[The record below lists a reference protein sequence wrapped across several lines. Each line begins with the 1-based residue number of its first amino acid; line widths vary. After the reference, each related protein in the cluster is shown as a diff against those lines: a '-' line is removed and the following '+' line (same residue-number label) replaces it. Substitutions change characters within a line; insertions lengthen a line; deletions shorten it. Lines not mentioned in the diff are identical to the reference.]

1 MSQVTQPGISLPTH
15 LPRRGTVWLAAL
27 LALVAAAAVTLVLVF
42 ALGGDS
48 SQDSSSLGAQAQP
61 SLRAGGGPEESGVA
75 AALGS
80 RPAGGPDE
88 SSTAA
93 SISGR

>member
-1 MSQVTQPGISLPTH
+1 MSQVTQPRISLPTH
-15 LPRRGTVWLAAL
+15 LPRRSTAWIAGL
-27 LALVAAAAVTLVLVF
+27 LALVAVATVALVL

-48 SQDSSSLGAQAQP
+48 SQDAGSLGAQAQP

-75 AALGS
+75 ATLGS